1 MLAVRIVGAGNRPVM
16 DKMQAFLNKQ
26 EREVLDKAEKVEKI
40 GYQEY
45 LKQMVPHK

>member
-1 MLAVRIVGAGNRPVM
+1 M

-26 EREVLDKAEKVEKI
+26 EQEVLEKSAKVEKL

-45 LKQMVPHK
+45 LKQIAPHK